1 MTRGSFAPS
10 DSEEDNSVSAEAN
23 FARKLPQLTAEN
35 TPFWQGGRDGH
46 LLIYKCRSCSDLF
59 HPPQPVCPSCQGM
72 DVSSEPVSGR
82 GRVVS
87 FTINH
92 QAWAPGLVVPFVI
105 AIVELVEQTGLRFL
119 SNIVNCDPDD
129 VLIGMEVVVV
139 FEQIEDVWLPLFEA
153 AQ

>member
-1 MTRGSFAPS
+1 
-10 DSEEDNSVSAEAN
+10 
-23 FARKLPQLTAEN
+23 
-35 TPFWQGGRDGH
+35 
-46 LLIYKCRSCSDLF
+46 
-59 HPPQPVCPSCQGM
+59 M